1 MAFLLSIDRTKVY
14 RSIIHHS
21 IKLKWITIFYIW
33 LISSISVSMMVL
45 LTCSK
50 QPRLQQKLRNIYK
63 QMYMLLGKYFVS
75 INRELI

>member
-14 RSIIHHS
+14 QSIINHS
-21 IKLKWITIFYIW
+21 IKLKWITIFYVW
-33 LISSISVSMMVL
+33 LISPMSVSMMVL
-45 LTCSK
+45 LACSK

-75 INRELI
+75 IIRELT